1 MSQDTALWSDQA
13 LLDPPAG
20 HRSTEPVRPRRP
32 LRTQLGRM
40 PVRLLVGLILV
51 IELVPLVWLLASSL
65 KQEKEFSGRAVW
77 SLPAGFY
84 WQNYE
89 KAFTVGNMGTY
100 LRNSIVAT
108 FPSLALILVLSVA
121 AAFGL
126 EVMKWRGRNG
136 VLLVFLAGIMVP
148 LQMVLLPLF
157 SIYFKLG
164 LIDNLL
170 SLIVTYTAF
179 GLPLSI
185 FLMAGY
191 YRSLPRDVLEA
202 AAIDGAGIFRTFWQI
217 SLPMVRNAILTI
229 GLVQFFF
236 IWNDLLLS
244 LTFIGDDDLR
254 TVQTG
259 LLNFV
264 GQYGQR
270 QWGPTFA
277 SVCIAVFPTLA
288 VYLLLNQKVMKGLTA
303 GSVKG

>member
-1 MSQDTALWSDQA
+1 MTQQTLEERRVA
-13 LLDPPAG
+13 PAG
-20 HRSTEPVRPRRP
+20 PTGTGVRGRRTI
-32 LRTQLGRM
+32 RTQLGRL
-40 PVRLLVGLILV
+40 PLRVAVALLLV
-51 IELVPLVWLLASSL
+51 IEVVPLVWLLLSSL
-65 KQEKEFSGRAVW
+65 KQEREFSGRSVW
-77 SLPAGFY
+77 ALPEGLY
-84 WQNYE
+84 WRNYE
-89 KAFTVGNMGTY
+89 RAFTVGNMGVY
-100 LRNSIVAT
+100 LKNSIVAT
-108 FPSLALILVLSVA
+108 FPALAAILLLSVA

-136 VLLVFLAGIMVP
+136 VLLLFLAGIMIP

-157 SIYFKLG
+157 TAYFKLH

-170 SLIVTYTAF
+170 SLIITYTAF

-185 FLMAGY
+185 FLMVGY
-191 YRSLPRDVLEA
+191 YRVIPRDVLEA
-202 AAIDGAGIFRTFWQI
+202 AAIDGAGLFRTFVQI
-217 SLPMVRNAILTI
+217 TVPMVRNAILTI

-259 LLNFV
+259 LLNYV

-277 SVCIAVFPTLA
+277 SVCIAVFPTLLI
-288 VYLLLNQKVMKGLTA
+288 YLLLNQKVMKGLTA
-303 GSVKG
+303 GSIKG

>member
-1 MSQDTALWSDQA
+1 MTQQTLEERRVA
-13 LLDPPAG
+13 PAG
-20 HRSTEPVRPRRP
+20 PTGTGVRGRRTI
-32 LRTQLGRM
+32 RTQLGRL
-40 PVRLLVGLILV
+40 PLRLAVALLLV
-51 IELVPLVWLLASSL
+51 IEVVPLVWLLLSSL
-65 KQEKEFSGRAVW
+65 KQEREFSGRSVW
-77 SLPAGFY
+77 ALPEGLY
-84 WQNYE
+84 WRNYE
-89 KAFTVGNMGTY
+89 RAFTVGNMGVY
-100 LRNSIVAT
+100 LKNSIVAT
-108 FPSLALILVLSVA
+108 FPALAAILVLSVA

-136 VLLVFLAGIMVP
+136 VLLLFLAGIMIP

-157 SIYFKLG
+157 TAYFKLH

-170 SLIVTYTAF
+170 SLIITYTAF

-185 FLMAGY
+185 FLMVGY
-191 YRSLPRDVLEA
+191 YRVIPRDVLEA
-202 AAIDGAGIFRTFWQI
+202 AAIDGAGLFRTFVQI
-217 SLPMVRNAILTI
+217 TVPMVRNAILTI

-288 VYLLLNQKVMKGLTA
+288 IYLLLNQKVMKGLTA
-303 GSVKG
+303 GSIKG

>member
-1 MSQDTALWSDQA
+1 MTQQTLEERRVATAGLT
-13 LLDPPAG
+13 G
-20 HRSTEPVRPRRP
+20 TGVRGRRTI
-32 LRTQLGRM
+32 RTQLGRL
-40 PVRLLVGLILV
+40 PLRLAVALLLV
-51 IELVPLVWLLASSL
+51 IEVVPLVWLLLSSL
-65 KQEKEFSGRAVW
+65 KQEREFSGRPVW
-77 SLPAGFY
+77 SLPEGLY
-84 WQNYE
+84 WRNYE
-89 KAFTVGNMGTY
+89 RAFTVGNMGVY
-100 LRNSIVAT
+100 LKNSIVAT
-108 FPSLALILVLSVA
+108 FPALAAILLLSVA

-136 VLLVFLAGIMVP
+136 VLLLFLAGIMIP

-157 SIYFKLG
+157 TAYFKLH

-170 SLIVTYTAF
+170 SLIITYTAF

-185 FLMAGY
+185 FLMVGY
-191 YRSLPRDVLEA
+191 YRVIPRDVLEA
-202 AAIDGAGIFRTFWQI
+202 AAIDGAGLFRTFVQI
-217 SLPMVRNAILTI
+217 TVPMVRNAILTI

-288 VYLLLNQKVMKGLTA
+288 IYLLLNQKVMKGLTA
-303 GSVKG
+303 GSIKG

>member
-1 MSQDTALWSDQA
+1 MTHQTTVEKQRIAS
-13 LLDPPAG
+13 AG
-20 HRSTEPVRPRRP
+20 PTGTSTRARSPLGTHLARMP
-32 LRTQLGRM
+32 LRLA
-40 PVRLLVGLILV
+40 VAVLLV
-51 IELVPLVWLLASSL
+51 IEVVPLVWLLLSSL
-65 KQEKEFSGRAVW
+65 KQEREFSGRPVW
-77 SLPAGFY
+77 SLPEGLY
-84 WQNYE
+84 WRNYE
-89 KAFTVGNMGTY
+89 KAFTVGNMGVY
-100 LRNSIVAT
+100 LKNSIIAT
-108 FPSLALILVLSVA
+108 FPSLAAILLLSVA

-126 EVMKWRGRNG
+126 EVMRWRGRNG
-136 VLLVFLAGIMVP
+136 VLLLFLAGIMIP

-157 SIYFKLG
+157 TAYFKLH

-170 SLIVTYTAF
+170 SLIITYTAF

-191 YRSLPRDVLEA
+191 YRVVPRDVIEA
-202 AAIDGAGIFRTFWQI
+202 AAIDGAGVFRTFVQI
-217 SLPMVRNAILTI
+217 TVPMVRNAILTI

-288 VYLLLNQKVMKGLTA
+288 IYLLLNQKVMKGLTA
-303 GSVKG
+303 GSLKG

>member
-1 MSQDTALWSDQA
+1 MSQESVV
-13 LLDPPAG
+13 
-20 HRSTEPVRPRRP
+20 RVRPRIAAATSTPPVQPPRP
-32 LRTQLGRM
+32 SRPAR
-40 PVRLLVGLILV
+40 RLLARVPMGLAVGLLV
-51 IELVPLVWLLASSL
+51 FIEVVPLVWLAMSSL
-65 KQEKEFSGRAVW
+65 KEESEFSGRPVW
-77 SLPAGFY
+77 APPQGLH
-84 WQNYE
+84 WRNYLD
-89 KAFTVGNMGTY
+89 AWTTGNMGTY
-100 LRNSIVAT
+100 FRNSIIAT
-108 FPSLALILVLSVA
+108 FPSLALILLLSVT

-126 EVMKWRGRNG
+126 EVMKWRGRNA
-136 VLLVFLAGIMVP
+136 VLLVILGGIMIP

-157 SIYFKLG
+157 TVYFKAN
-164 LIDNLL
+164 LINNLL
-170 SLIVTYTAF
+170 SLIITYTAF

-191 YRSLPRDVLEA
+191 YKSVSRDVLDA
-202 AAIDGAGIFRTFWQI
+202 AAIDGAGIYRIFWQI
-217 SLPMVRNAILTI
+217 CLPMVRNAILTI

-244 LTFIGDDDLR
+244 LTFISDDNLR

-277 SVCIAVFPTLA
+277 SICMAVFPTLL
-288 VYLLLNQKVMKGLTA
+288 VYLALNQKVMKGLTA

>member
-1 MSQDTALWSDQA
+1 MSQGSVISRV
-13 LLDPPAG
+13 PA
-20 HRSTEPVRPRRP
+20 HPATSTGPAPVPTSRPRRSLWTQVSRIP
-32 LRTQLGRM
+32 LRLALG
-40 PVRLLVGLILV
+40 LLIL
-51 IELVPLVWLLASSL
+51 IEIVPLVWLALSSL
-65 KQEKEFSGRAVW
+65 KQEREFSGRAVW
-77 SLPAGFY
+77 SLPQGFH

-89 KAFTVGNMGTY
+89 AAWTTGNMGVY
-100 LRNSIVAT
+100 FRNSVVAT
-108 FPSLALILVLSVA
+108 FPALFLILLLSVA

-126 EVMKWRGRNG
+126 EVMRWRGRNG
-136 VLLVFLAGIMVP
+136 VLLLFLAGIMVP

-157 SIYFKLG
+157 TVYFRTH

-170 SLIVTYTAF
+170 SLIITYTAF

-191 YRSLPRDVLEA
+191 FRVVSREILEA
-202 AAIDGAGIFRTFWQI
+202 AAIDGAGVFRTFWQI
-217 SLPMVRNAILTI
+217 CLPMVRNAILTI

-259 LLNFV
+259 LLTFV

-288 VYLLLNQKVMKGLTA
+288 VYLVLNQKVMKGLTA
-303 GSVKG
+303 GSLNG